1 MKKIKFDSNTLV
13 SIGVVVGT
21 GLLGLLKMKDDSNK
35 AEKEKEEMIQEI
47 MDRLSKK
54 DYGVI
59 ATS

>member
-1 MKKIKFDSNTLV
+1 MKKIKLDSSTLV

-35 AEKEKEEMIQEI
+35 TEKEKEEMIQEI

-54 DYGVI
+54 D
-59 ATS
+59 

>member
-1 MKKIKFDSNTLV
+1 MKKIKLDSSALV

-21 GLLGLLKMKDDSNK
+21 GLLGLLKMTDNSNK

-54 DYGVI
+54 D
-59 ATS
+59 

>member
-1 MKKIKFDSNTLV
+1 MKKIKLDSSTLV
-13 SIGVVVGT
+13 SIGVVIGI

-54 DYGVI
+54 D
-59 ATS
+59 

>member
-1 MKKIKFDSNTLV
+1 MKKIKLDSSTLV

-35 AEKEKEEMIQEI
+35 KEAEKEEMIQEI

-54 DYGVI
+54 N
-59 ATS
+59 

>member
-1 MKKIKFDSNTLV
+1 MKKIKLNSKTRV

-21 GLLGLLKMKDDSNK
+21 GLLGLLKMKDESNK

-54 DYGVI
+54 D
-59 ATS
+59 

>member
-1 MKKIKFDSNTLV
+1 MKKIKLDSSALV

-21 GLLGLLKMKDDSNK
+21 GLLGLLKWKDDSNK

-54 DYGVI
+54 D
-59 ATS
+59 